1 MTTEELLQ
9 EKDKI
14 IRQQAEMLRLMSEQ
28 IDELKK
34 AVELYRQ
41 AATLARAARFGSK
54 SEKTMPEGCEEQY
67 LFNEAETEASP
78 KAAEPDCS
86 PDSSVDVKGHKRKKR
101 GSREEMLKDI
111 PHEEKICELP
121 EDQMDC
127 DVCGTRLVPVGKKH
141 VRTEVQRIPAQ
152 IKIIDYYQMIYK
164 CPGCEKDDTPK
175 MTGAPVPQ
183 PVLQHSMVSASAA
196 AHVLLQKY
204 QNATPLYRQEAEWAE
219 LGLKITRAT
228 LANWVICLS
237 RDYLEPMAE
246 LLRKDLLTQPCMH
259 VDETPVQVLKEP
271 GRKAKTKSY
280 MWVFAS
286 SKFAKDAHHVRLFRY
301 NATRRGAVAKEL
313 LKDYHGYLHTD
324 GYKGYNL
331 VNGVTHCYCWVHLR
345 RMFFQASKSGMGSEE
360 GLANEALAMLQELSN
375 KEKAFADM
383 ATEKRQ
389 KARQEEELPILTKFW
404 QWIDAN
410 QGRCLPKSLLGKAF
424 TYAQNQKDGLMN
436 YLLYG
441 DCDINNNVAENAI
454 RPFVVGRKNWLFCT
468 AVKGADASAAAYSI
482 IETAKAN
489 GLDCRKYL
497 TYLFEKLSQLDFR
510 SDPSLFE
517 RFLPWQPEIQ
527 ENCK

>member
-121 EDQMDC
+121 EDRMDC

-219 LGLKITRAT
+219 LEGL
-228 LANWVICLS
+228 
-237 RDYLEPMAE
+237 
-246 LLRKDLLTQPCMH
+246 
-259 VDETPVQVLKEP
+259 P
-271 GRKAKTKSY
+271 GAY
-280 MWVFAS
+280 G
-286 SKFAKDAHHVRLFRY
+286 
-301 NATRRGAVAKEL
+301 GAVAEGPADPALHACGRDAGTGAEGAGPQGEDEDVHVGVRQQQVRQGCAPRPAVPVQCHPAGRGSQRTSERLPRLPSHGRVQRVQPGEWCDPL
-313 LKDYHGYLHTD
+313 L
-324 GYKGYNL
+324 
-331 VNGVTHCYCWVHLR
+331 
-345 RMFFQASKSGMGSEE
+345 
-360 GLANEALAMLQELSN
+360 
-375 KEKAFADM
+375 
-383 ATEKRQ
+383 
-389 KARQEEELPILTKFW
+389 
-404 QWIDAN
+404 
-410 QGRCLPKSLLGKAF
+410 LLG
-424 TYAQNQKDGLMN
+424 T
-436 YLLYG
+436 
-441 DCDINNNVAENAI
+441 
-454 RPFVVGRKNWLFCT
+454 
-468 AVKGADASAAAYSI
+468 SAADVFP
-482 IETAKAN
+482 
-489 GLDCRKYL
+489 G
-497 TYLFEKLSQLDFR
+497 
-510 SDPSLFE
+510 
-517 RFLPWQPEIQ
+517 IQ
-527 ENCK
+527 VRDGKRRRLGQRGSGDAAGTFQ